1 MENARKISV
10 SLPTEWLRY
19 TEIYRKTHG
28 LSSRSEVIVRAMEAL
43 RERELAEG
51 YRALAEEYAKHP
63 DALLDAG
70 VAEGL
75 APSSEETW

>member
-43 RERELAEG
+43 RERELAEATE
-51 YRALAEEYAKHP
+51 RWQRSTLSTPMPCLMQE
-63 DALLDAG
+63 
-70 VAEGL
+70 
-75 APSSEETW
+75 